1 MNMKKWIIGSIVA
14 IVIIVVA
21 IFFLWMTYPMGKE
34 KRVSPEANA
43 AIALERLR
51 DSLRNANQYSELQDS
66 IEKLNILLDDCRGR
80 KKPVVAPVRAKPA
93 PVRTIPAPAPP
104 AQVAPQIVE
113 KAPAPAPAPVK
124 SSPVTPKKAQD
135 KYAPNFSGDYGVTI
149 NEYMQVVYFISN
161 DLLNAGESQPTLP
174 APLLRQGS
182 PGTEFEYDKNLG
194 YWVYTSGEVVEE
206 AVLINGY
213 TKIWNVYIGQNSQWD
228 YPMFLPHELAKVG
241 SKAVREGVKM
251 GQMVQHSKD
260 EGWDWHTKMSFLT
273 R

>member
-1 MNMKKWIIGSIVA
+1 MNRNNWIVGGIVA
-14 IVIIVVA
+14 IVIIILLV
-21 IFFLWMTYPMGKE
+21 IFGTRSCENRGTSDQE
-34 KRVSPEANA
+34 INA
-43 AIALERLR
+43 MAQLERLR
-51 DSLRNANQYSELQDS
+51 DSLNRANQYNYLQDS

-80 KKPVVAPVRAKPA
+80 KKPMATPVKARSAPA
-93 PVRTIPAPAPP
+93 RTIPAPAPP
-104 AQVAPQIVE
+104 AQAAPQIVE
-113 KAPAPAPAPVK
+113 KAPAPAPASVK

-182 PGTEFEYDKNLG
+182 PSTEFEYDKNLG

-213 TKIWNVYIGQNSQWD
+213 VKIWNVYIGQNSQWD

-260 EGWDWHTKMSFLT
+260 EGWDWHTKVSFLT

>member
-1 MNMKKWIIGSIVA
+1 MNRNNWIVGGIVA
-14 IVIIVVA
+14 IVIIILLV
-21 IFFLWMTYPMGKE
+21 IFGTRSCE
-34 KRVSPEANA
+34 NRRTSDQEINA
-43 AIALERLR
+43 MAQLERLR
-51 DSLRNANQYSELQDS
+51 DSLNRANQYNYLQDS
-66 IEKLNILLDDCRGR
+66 IEKLNILLDDCRG
-80 KKPVVAPVRAKPA
+80 KKPIAKAKA
-93 PVRTIPAPAPP
+93 PVRTPAPTR
-104 AQVAPQIVE
+104 Q
-113 KAPAPAPAPVK
+113 PAPAPVAQAAPRIVQATPT
-124 SSPVTPKKAQD
+124 PVAQAAAPITPKKAQD

-161 DLLNAGESQPTLP
+161 ELLNAGESQPTLP

-182 PGTEFEYDKNLG
+182 PSTEFEYDKNLG

-206 AVLINGY
+206 AVLIKGY

-241 SKAVREGVKM
+241 SKAVREWVKM

-260 EGWDWHTKMSFLT
+260 EGWDWYTKVSLSFLA